1 MGEKPSKYLP
11 FAIIALIVI
20 IFNLIAIL
28 GLNVLLHDDPKHYKD
43 ALEGN
48 IYYGFMKHFILWPFT
63 EFIAWKFMAFS
74 SHFTRGLYVVL
85 LMVPL
90 SWCFYYLFHHKFGL
104 PRLFAF
110 TAAIIPNILPHQWQI
125 PAGINMSR
133 TLYPLLIVMM
143 ALIIGLHYLEKE
155 TPGNWMR
162 LAVSAFLYLVSTQMM
177 EQTLF
182 LFPPLALAFLGYT
195 KLKKKHAWLLSLF
208 SIIAVARLVQTIIFT
223 RKARIWAP
231 IEEILRRT
239 GLYFK
244 YSLPFPDI
252 EPIYLTIFSIGIILV
267 GFLLYFK
274 YQPFNQAKPKESFSH
289 MSPKVFGLYIYV
301 FLLGWAGSTIIPFVT
316 MGGIIFP
323 PRYSY
328 ISAYGLAAAFILS
341 FFVILNPGF
350 LKKYKLHY
358 LVFTGIIIFSGVYRY
373 VNLKEIFDAKN
384 TPQSIIIKDLK
395 KIELPRNSQAVI
407 IDLPRMAHGRK
418 RATGYLWHA
427 LKRYDISGVFAT
439 VAPHEEKN
447 KNFYDH
453 FTPDRLSARKIYNFN
468 GIYGNQPVFF
478 FAMRQEQNQLKQF
491 EYVLYWRG
499 KTRNAPWKIYHA
511 NKSTGALTTFRSGAG
526 MEEYLLTIEQ
536 LKGQG
541 ISQTDILWG
550 GPPSKKELRRL
561 ERLELDPDLF
571 QWGFYYHPMEF
582 KKIDFSTAEK
592 FLSILDTM
600 VPLARNIDFES
611 SFRLEAVLLDDMVG
625 EMGEVT
631 KIIHFLW
638 KSLKKQTINQHTVEL
653 TLLEKGKGIWRQ
665 RLAFCRRSREL
676 QPGDY
681 ILGNFRV
688 LANQF
693 NPVDNLG
700 IRMIVA
706 PGTPKRF
713 VLKIQGHHNTD
724 ASGSMLFI
732 PISQPHHR

>member
-1 MGEKPSKYLP
+1 MDKKPSKYLP

-20 IFNLIAIL
+20 IFNLIAIF

-43 ALEGN
+43 AIEGN

-63 EFIAWKFMAFS
+63 EFIAWKLMAFS
-74 SHFTRGLYVVL
+74 SHFARGLYVVL

-90 SWCFYYLFHHKFGL
+90 SWSFYYLFYHKFGL

-133 TLYPLLIVMM
+133 TLYPLLIAMM

-162 LAVSAFLYLVSTQMM
+162 LAASAFLYLVSTQMM
-177 EQTLF
+177 EQALF
-182 LFPPLALAFLGYT
+182 LFPPLALTFLGYT

-208 SIIAVARLVQTIIFT
+208 SIIAAARLIQMIIFT

-231 IEEILRRT
+231 IEEIFRRI

-244 YSLPFPDI
+244 YSLPSPDI
-252 EPIYLTIFSIGIILV
+252 ESIYLTIFYIGFILV

-274 YQPFNQAKPKESFSH
+274 QQPFNQAKLKESFSH
-289 MSPKVFGLYIYV
+289 MSPKVFGLYVYV
-301 FLLGWAGSTIIPFVT
+301 FLLGWAASTIIPFVT

-341 FFVILNPGF
+341 IFVILNPGF

-384 TPQSIIIKDLK
+384 TTQSIIIKDLK
-395 KIELPRNSQAVI
+395 KIGLPQNSQAVI
-407 IDLPRMAHGRK
+407 IDLPRMAHGRN

-447 KNFYDH
+447 FYDH
-453 FTPDRLSARKIYNFN
+453 FTPHRLSARKKYNFH
-468 GIYGNQPVFF
+468 GIYANQPVFF

-511 NKSTGALTTFRSGAG
+511 NKSTGALTTFRSGVG
-526 MEEYLLTIEQ
+526 MEEYLLTIKQ
-536 LKGQG
+536 LKVQG
-541 ISQTDILWG
+541 ISQSEILWG
-550 GPPSKKELRRL
+550 GPPNRKELKRL
-561 ERLELDPDLF
+561 DRLELDPVLF
-571 QWGFYYHPMEF
+571 QLGFHYYPMRF
-582 KKIDFSTAEK
+582 KVIDPGTAKK
-592 FLSILDTM
+592 FLSILNTM
-600 VPLARNIDFES
+600 APLARNIDFGS
-611 SFRLEAVLLDDMVG
+611 SFRLEAVLLEDVADEG
-625 EMGEVT
+625 GGVT

-638 KSLKKQTINQHTVEL
+638 KSIKKQAINKHTVEL
-653 TLLEKGKGIWRQ
+653 TLLKKGKGIWRQ
-665 RLAFCRRSREL
+665 SLALCRSGQEL
-676 QPGDY
+676 QPDDY

-688 LANQF
+688 LANQYR
-693 NPVDNLG
+693 PADHLS
-700 IRMIVA
+700 IRLICA
-706 PGTPKRF
+706 PGTPTRS
-713 VLKIQGHHNTD
+713 VLKIQGHQNINTT
-724 ASGSMLFI
+724 GSMLFI
-732 PISQPHHR
+732 PIGQPNQR

>member
-1 MGEKPSKYLP
+1 MNHDKQSKYMP

-20 IFNLIAIL
+20 IFNLIAII
-28 GLNVLLHDDPKHYKD
+28 GLNVLLHDDPKHFKD
-43 ALEGN
+43 AIEGN

-63 EFIAWKFMAFS
+63 EFIAWKLMAFS
-74 SHFTRGLYVVL
+74 SHFARGLYVVL

-90 SWCFYYLFHHKFGL
+90 SWCFYYVFHHKFGL

-133 TLYPLLIVMM
+133 TLYPLLIVML

-155 TPGNWMR
+155 TPGNWIR
-162 LAVSAFLYLVSTQMM
+162 LAASAFLYLVSTQMM
-177 EQTLF
+177 EQALF
-182 LFPPLALAFLGYT
+182 LFPPLVLAFMGYT

-208 SIIAVARLVQTIIFT
+208 SIIAAARLMQIIIFT

-231 IEEILRRT
+231 IDEILRRT

-244 YSLPFPDI
+244 YSLPSPDI
-252 EPIYLTIFSIGIILV
+252 EPIYLTVFSIGIILA

-274 YQPFNQAKPKESFSH
+274 QHPFNYAKPKASFSH
-289 MSPKVFGLYIYV
+289 MSTTVFGLCIYV
-301 FLLGWAGSTIIPFVT
+301 FLLGWAASTIIPFVT
-316 MGGIIFP
+316 MGGVIFP

-328 ISAYGLAAAFILS
+328 ISAYGLAAVFLFS
-341 FFVILNPGF
+341 LFVILNTAF

-358 LVFTGIIIFSGVYRY
+358 LVFIGIIVFSGVYRY

-384 TPQSIIIKDLK
+384 KTQSIIIKDLK
-395 KIELPRNSQAVI
+395 KIDFPRNSQVVI
-407 IDLPRMAHGRK
+407 TDLPVMAHGRK

-447 KNFYDH
+447 FYDH
-453 FTPDRLSARKIYNFN
+453 FTPNSLSARKVYNFH

-478 FAMRQEQNQLKQF
+478 FAIRREQNQLKQF

-499 KTRNAPWKIYHA
+499 KTRNAPWKIYHV
-511 NKSTGALTTFRSGAG
+511 NKTTGTLSTLRSGAG
-526 MEEYLLTIEQ
+526 MEEYLLIIEQ
-536 LKGQG
+536 LKEQG
-541 ISQTDILWG
+541 ISQSEILWG
-550 GPPSKKELRRL
+550 GPPSKKELKRL
-561 ERLELDPDLF
+561 YRLELDPDLF
-571 QWGFYYHPMEF
+571 QLSFYYYPLRF
-582 KKIDFSTAEK
+582 KKIDPSTAKK
-592 FLSILDTM
+592 FLSILDTLA
-600 VPLARNIDFES
+600 PLARNIDFES
-611 SFRLEAVLLDDMVG
+611 SFCLEAVLLEDVVG
-625 EMGEVT
+625 EIGEVT

-638 KSLKKQTINQHTVEL
+638 KSLEKQSINQKHTLEL
-653 TLLEKGKGIWRQ
+653 TLLKKRKRIWRD
-665 RLAFCRRSREL
+665 RLEFCRPGREL

-693 NPVDNLG
+693 KPADRLA
-700 IRMIVA
+700 IRLIVA
-706 PGTPKRF
+706 PGTSKRS
-713 VLKIQGHHNTD
+713 N
-724 ASGSMLFI
+724 ARGSLLFI
-732 PISQPHHR
+732 PISQPDQR